1 LIFAAVTIGVAFVG
15 YEMIHRTARVLTV
28 LSGTLYLIVALLIA
42 LRTPGTAPAVNPAHF
57 SMGTFLL
64 ILSQAVSWSLTA
76 GPYVADYSRYLPPS
90 VSEAATFWYTGAG
103 NFLGSTLLQ
112 ALGACLAASVPAI
125 AEHPAAGI
133 AGLFGVGAPA
143 VEILLVLNLVQVNVM
158 TLYSGYMS
166 TTTTITGLKGMS
178 QVSLSFKFWLMAAI
192 MALATGIGL
201 ATRDSFSVYFS
212 DFLAIML
219 YALVPWSAINLTDY
233 YVVRKGHYV
242 IEEMFK
248 ADGLY
253 GRFRWR
259 ALAVYV
265 ISICVQIP
273 FMSLSIY
280 VGPIARIVGSDIA
293 WLPGLIA
300 PAVLYAWLESD
311 RAGSREVPA

>member
-1 LIFAAVTIGVAFVG
+1 
-15 YEMIHRTARVLTV
+15 
-28 LSGTLYLIVALLIA
+28 
-42 LRTPGTAPAVNPAHF
+42 
-57 SMGTFLL
+57 
-64 ILSQAVSWSLTA
+64 
-76 GPYVADYSRYLPPS
+76 
-90 VSEAATFWYTGAG
+90 
-103 NFLGSTLLQ
+103 
-112 ALGACLAASVPAI
+112 
-125 AEHPAAGI
+125 
-133 AGLFGVGAPA
+133 
-143 VEILLVLNLVQVNVM
+143 
-158 TLYSGYMS
+158 
-166 TTTTITGLKGMS
+166 MS